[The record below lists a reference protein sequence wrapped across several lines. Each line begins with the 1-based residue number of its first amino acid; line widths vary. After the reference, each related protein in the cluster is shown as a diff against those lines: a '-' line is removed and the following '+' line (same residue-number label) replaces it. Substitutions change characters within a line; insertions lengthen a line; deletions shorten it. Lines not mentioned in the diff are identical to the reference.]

1 MVVVLIVNQ
10 MIDSRSELHSSN
22 EHHMLALDWFKG
34 SYKPGFAKT
43 HGVKM
48 KETALEVRVVS
59 DGGTGRGVV
68 EFRLPNDRI
77 ATAAVHIRREAW
89 EKPTG
94 D

>member
-1 MVVVLIVNQ
+1 
-10 MIDSRSELHSSN
+10 
-22 EHHMLALDWFKG
+22 MLGLDWFKG
-34 SYKPGFAKT
+34 SYKSGVAKA
-43 HGVKM
+43 HGDEKM

-68 EFRLPNDRI
+68 EFRLPNDRV

>member
-1 MVVVLIVNQ
+1 
-10 MIDSRSELHSSN
+10 
-22 EHHMLALDWFKG
+22 MLGLDWYRVPANLG
-34 SYKPGFAKT
+34 SQRHT
-43 HGVKM
+43 EIRRM

-68 EFRLPNDRI
+68 EFRLPNDRV
-77 ATAAVHIRREAW
+77 ATAAVYIRRELW